1 MDSDFLDCVDEV
13 DWKCSTNNVY
23 ECPQSLGGLTKGTSR
38 AYTLKAK
45 FCLASEME
53 IFGSYGGNQDGST
66 IFDLYN
72 GADADDRKKYRGTS
86 AQVWWLRSPYWR
98 YASREGYVSS
108 SGTASGN
115 VAYTSYAVVPACQIS
130 RDEEETE

>member
-1 MDSDFLDCVDEV
+1 MDEV
-13 DWKCSTNNVY
+13 DWKCSTNNAY
-23 ECPQSLGGLTKGTSR
+23 ECPKSLGGLTDGTGR

-86 AQVWWLRSPYWR
+86 AQVWWLRSPYWNGAGNGR
-98 YASREGYVSS
+98 TVSS
-108 SGTASGN
+108 SGGAGN
-115 VAYTSYAVVPACQIS
+115 GSAITSCAVVPACRIS
-130 RDEEETE
+130 RDTEVNE